1 MGKVKYL
8 GWGLGYLGV
17 VDFKV
22 RYPTQAGAFY
32 RGDREG
38 LIRQIEGCFKHRLG
52 PGYIPEVKPPGE
64 GARRIYGVV
73 SPHAGYMYSGPV
85 AAHGYCR
92 LAEDGTPKVFV
103 ILGPN
108 HTGLGSGVSLYP
120 PGSVWRTPLGDVEI
134 DSEVSK
140 RIVESSSIID
150 VDERGHRYEHSIEVQ
165 LPFLQYLYGSVRI
178 VAISMLL
185 QDLETS
191 REVGE
196 ALAMALKGVDAV
208 IIASTDLTHYE
219 PHDMAVK
226 KDKLVLDAILAMD
239 EEAMIKAVDKGISMC
254 GPGPVAAMIT
264 ALKKLGSFKPKLL
277 SHRTSGDVTGDYMA
291 VVGYASMVFE
301 RA

>member
-1 MGKVKYL
+1 MVG
-8 GWGLGYLGV
+8 
-17 VDFKV
+17 FRV

-32 RGDREG
+32 SGDRDG
-38 LIRQIEGCFKHRLG
+38 LIKQIEGCFRHKLG
-52 PGYIPEVKPPGE
+52 PGYIPKVKPLGT

-92 LAEDGTPKVFV
+92 LAEDGIPKIFV

-120 PGSVWRTPLGDVEI
+120 PGGVWRTPLGDVEV
-134 DSEVSK
+134 DKELSE
-140 RIVESSSIID
+140 RIVESSGIVD
-150 VDERGHRYEHSIEVQ
+150 VDERGHTYEHSIEVQ

-196 ALAMALKGVDAV
+196 TLAASLRDVDAV

-219 PHDMAVK
+219 PHDMAVR

-239 EEAMIKAVDKGISMC
+239 EEAMMKAVDRGVTMC

-264 ALKKLGSFKPKLL
+264 ALKRLGSFKPRLL
-277 SHRTSGDVTGDYMA
+277 SYRTSGDVTGDYMA
-291 VVGYASMVFE
+291 VVGYASVVFE
-301 RA
+301 RV